1 MQVSWRRLA
10 VFWLTCAISFVAVT
24 LCLRSYNATILN
36 FGDSAS
42 YLNVAKAIASR
53 QFTGLRVL
61 QFWGVSY
68 AIALVALIGH
78 VPLTA
83 ALIVV
88 SAGSSAAV
96 TVLAGRL
103 WGWHVAALMTALSF
117 DWIQRSMLGGSEPL
131 FMLLLV
137 ATFLALRGGHWWV
150 ATLLASLAT
159 TVRPFGICALLAV
172 GLVLLYRREYR
183 RFCGALVTGVSVG
196 ALYILPLHVYMHDSL
211 ANVHSYESSRPLFGI
226 PLYAI
231 LQGIFL
237 PRPITNLVLSCAWVT
252 FILSGIALLSCS
264 ESSSEYRHAYPA
276 EFLFAVLYTFAVCCY
291 NYPNWAL
298 GSFARFA
305 IPVIP
310 FALIGWKQLLGSR
323 KLIAHERR
331 LHQLEPVMWAC
342 AVIFPMLAA
351 CSAYGIR
358 NLFR

>member
-1 MQVSWRRLA
+1 MQVSWRRL
-10 VFWLTCAISFVAVT
+10 VLFWLTCAISFVAVT
-24 LCLRSYNATILN
+24 LCLGSYYAVILN
-36 FGDSAS
+36 FGDSVS
-42 YLNVAKAIASR
+42 YLNVAKAIASW

-88 SAGSSAAV
+88 SASSSAAV
-96 TVLAGRL
+96 TVFAGRL
-103 WGWHVAALMTALSF
+103 WRWQVAALMTALSF
-117 DWIQRSMLGGSEPL
+117 DWMQRSMLGGSEPL

-137 ATFLALRGGHWWV
+137 TTFLAFRSGHWWV
-150 ATLLASLAT
+150 AILLASLAT
-159 TVRPFGICALLAV
+159 TVRPFGICALVAI
-172 GLVLLYRREYR
+172 GLVLLYRQEYR
-183 RFCGALVTGVSVG
+183 RFCGALITGAFVG
-196 ALYILPLHVYMHDSL
+196 VLYMLPLHIYMHDSL
-211 ANVHSYESSRPLFGI
+211 ATVHSYESSRPMFGV

-231 LQGIFL
+231 LQGVFL

-252 FILSGIALLSCS
+252 FILSGIALLSFS
-264 ESSSEYRHAYPA
+264 RSSREFRRGYPA
-276 EFLFAVLYTFAVCCY
+276 EFLFAVFYTFAVCCY

-305 IPVIP
+305 IPAIP
-310 FALIGWKQLLGSR
+310 FALIGWKQFLASR

-331 LHQLEPVMWAC
+331 LLQLEPVMWAC
-342 AVIFPMLAA
+342 AVLFPVLAA
-351 CSAYGIR
+351 CSVYGIR